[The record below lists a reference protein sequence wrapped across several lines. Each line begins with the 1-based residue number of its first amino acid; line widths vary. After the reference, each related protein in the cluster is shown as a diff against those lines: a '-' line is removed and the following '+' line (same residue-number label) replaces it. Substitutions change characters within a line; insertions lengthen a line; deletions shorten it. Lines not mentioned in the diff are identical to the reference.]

1 MNASTRRILASLVLA
16 AGTTLGTWSP
26 SCHAQSEPP
35 RQNEKDPATA
45 TRVAPVTISLKFAG
59 GTVADY
65 VKAVQAQRAGKDN
78 PVNVILSPGVERI
91 AVNPIEFNLVSVD
104 TAMRLLERV
113 AEVPPGQLRAERI
126 SGDAMSSTF
135 AINQRSADRTSSEQ
149 ELEVLSIAQLTNPT
163 VDGVARPELAI
174 KPDVILSA
182 VELAL
187 PTGEEPARVKYHE
200 ESRLLILQGS
210 PRATNAVHQVIKTMI
225 DDQRQRLGDAGVSL
239 RQMIESKARVER
251 SQIQVNR
258 KEAELAALQAK
269 LDRLSKLAQQGNVSD
284 TEVQEARS
292 QVDQAEASLL
302 TARSE
307 LQEATALAEL
317 LAKSSVAA
325 RPDNTSGELA
335 SLRKLV
341 EEQAA
346 QIKALN
352 DELNALRKQKN
363 TK

>member
-1 MNASTRRILASLVLA
+1 MNASTRRNLAALVLA
-16 AGTTLGTWSP
+16 AGTTLGGWSP
-26 SCHAQSEPP
+26 SCQAQSEAPK
-35 RQNEKDPATA
+35 QNEKEPVVAPRA
-45 TRVAPVTISLKFAG
+45 APVTISLKFAG

-78 PVNVILSPGVERI
+78 PVNVILSPGVDRI

-113 AEVPPGQLRAERI
+113 AEVSPGQLRAERI

-135 AINQRSADRTSSEQ
+135 AITQRSGDAAAYDQ
-149 ELEVLSIAQLTNPT
+149 DLEVLSIALLTNPT
-163 VDGVARPELAI
+163 VDGSPRPELAI

-187 PTGEEPARVKYHE
+187 PKGEQPARVKYHE
-200 ESRLLILQGS
+200 EARLLVLQGS

-225 DDQRQRLGDAGVSL
+225 DDQRQRLGDAGFSL

-251 SQIQVNR
+251 SQIQANR
-258 KEAELAALQAK
+258 KEAELAASQRK
-269 LDRLSKLAQQGNVSD
+269 FEQLSKLAQQGSVSD

-292 QVDQAEASLL
+292 QVGQAEASLL
-302 TARSE
+302 SARSE
-307 LQEATALAEL
+307 LQEATALSEL
-317 LAKSSVAA
+317 LAKS
-325 RPDNTSGELA
+325 NTSAKPDSTSDDLA

-341 EEQAA
+341 EDQAA
-346 QIKALN
+346 QIKALTE
-352 DELNALRKQKN
+352 ELNALRKQKN